1 MARPTDYDETYHNP
15 TAFLLYSKGL
25 TDDQVAGV
33 FGISVA
39 TLHNW
44 KHEHPEFLDPLRVGK
59 DIADDIVE
67 RKLFE
72 RATGY
77 EHKAVK
83 IFNNMGEIIEAPYVE
98 HYPPDTGA
106 IKLWLM
112 NRRGAQ
118 WKDKQ
123 PEGQGEQNSLNI
135 KLSVETNNENVE
147 FHLPQPVPVKAPE

>member
-1 MARPTDYDETYHNP
+1 MARPTDYDPEYHNP

-59 DIADDIVE
+59 DIADDVVE

-77 EHKAVK
+77 SHPAVK
-83 IFNNMGEIIEAPYVE
+83 IFNNMGEIVKENYTE

-112 NRRGAQ
+112 NRRGNQ
-118 WKDKQ
+118 WKEKQ
-123 PEGQGEQNSLNI
+123 PEGQGETSSLRIILENQTDMSNVELNI
-135 KLSVETNNENVE
+135 PAK
-147 FHLPQPVPVKAPE
+147 PAPE